1 MILLRPIARL
11 LRRRPKAQKVSK
23 NIPLLPPEIWLVILR
38 FAAQEDSHFTGPHGQ
53 LNASVSFLDVDSSH
67 SDLLRRLSAYRIALI
82 CRAAMS
88 RVSKDWHILVQDLLY
103 EFVWISRAAQAKA
116 LAATISSNKSI
127 GATIRRLHIET
138 LTLERCDPIDL
149 RTIIDHSPRLAAY
162 SDYRSIRRQP
172 HSSPDHLLS
181 SLARPGNNLKRLS
194 WTNYDYD
201 RRDQSGC
208 ISFFLRLSPA
218 LGRAASDLDY
228 LELSLCATDLVS
240 PNFPSILQNSV
251 VSAYSTSQGPIPVHL
266 PALRTLKLTLD
277 NITFSV
283 LSSWSM
289 PALQN
294 ISVLSTDF
302 SYTGNGFA
310 RFFQVHGP
318 NIVQLELGH
327 STGAIEEHYLT
338 TSPHAPPT
346 STHHRHP
353 SSKLAAWCPNLREFI
368 CSADAEWNWQS
379 PDWIAP
385 HILLPA
391 HPNVQ
396 LIGIR
401 DMNKRLLDDLDLY
414 LLRHEPGADG
424 LPAALSTRSGGG
436 SGGGP
441 FFRLAEQIKSL
452 LRSEAFPNLKVI
464 RDMSWESDLMRKVQL
479 MPVPQQPL
487 RYDVWDA
494 LPMSRSVE
502 EREFGRA
509 LGSFWSTVREGC
521 SVRGICLQDWCG
533 DSVS

>member
-1 MILLRPIARL
+1 MFVHSSSLMQSIQKLW
-11 LRRRPKAQKVSK
+11 RRRLRLSK
-23 NIPLLPPEIWLVILR
+23 HRKPSLPYLPPEIWMHILR
-38 FAAQEDSHFTGPHGQ
+38 FAAEDQFAGPHGH
-53 LNASVSFLDVDSSH
+53 LDASVSFLDTSSSH
-67 SDLLRRLSAYRIALI
+67 SDLLRRLTAYRLSLH
-82 CRAAMS
+82 CRAVLS
-88 RVSKDWHILVQDLLY
+88 RVCRAWHAMAQELLY
-103 EFVWISRAAQAKA
+103 EFVWVSRARQAKA
-116 LAATISSNKSI
+116 LAGTIARNKEL

-138 LTLERCDPIDL
+138 PTLERCDPSDL
-149 RTIIDHSPRLAAY
+149 RTIIDNSPRLAAY

-181 SLARPGNNLKRLS
+181 SLARPGNKLKRLS

-218 LGRAASDLDY
+218 LGMAASDLDY

-240 PNFPSILQNSV
+240 PNFPSIFPNTAIS
-251 VSAYSTSQGPIPVHL
+251 GPGPVVHL

-277 NITFSV
+277 NIAFSV
-283 LSSWSM
+283 LSQWSM
-289 PALQN
+289 PALRN

-302 SYTGNGFA
+302 SYTGDGFA
-310 RFFQVHGP
+310 KFFQVHGH

-338 TSPHAPPT
+338 TPPPHHHQSPVIT
-346 STHHRHP
+346 NP
-353 SSKLAAWCPNLREFI
+353 SLNLADWCPNLREFI

-414 LLRHEPGADG
+414 LNRHSGRSLS
-424 LPAALSTRSGGG
+424 LPPNHR
-436 SGGGP
+436 GP
-441 FFRLAEQIKSL
+441 FFRLAEQLGSL
-452 LRSEAFPNLKVI
+452 LRSDAFPNLRVV
-464 RDMSWESDLMRKVQL
+464 RDMSWESALMRRVKR
-479 MPVPQQPL
+479 MPVPGDFIG
-487 RYDVWDA
+487 YDVWGT
-494 LPMSRSVE
+494 LGRSVNE
-502 EREFGRA
+502 DEIVFGKA
-509 LGSFWSTVREGC
+509 LASFWRIVEENCEMRN
-521 SVRGICLQDWCG
+521 VMLQDWVG
-533 DSVS
+533 ERVVV